1 MHRTLRLLIFLVAT
15 SLVVAAANPQQHPAS
30 PASQPTAPAA
40 IRFAVIG
47 DQGTGKGQQYEVARQ
62 MVAEHDRVGFGFVL
76 MVGDNLYGTS
86 WAKERTLVFDIP
98 YKPLLDRGVR
108 FYATLGNHDQK
119 SANEQTHYPLF
130 NMNGESAYS
139 FKPAGDLVE
148 FFTYNSTPHSER
160 RDRSQ
165 LAWLDSA
172 LAASTAKWKIV
183 FPHHPPFSPGSRH
196 GDDKELVATLVPIL
210 VKHGVQLVVTG
221 HEHFF
226 AKLKPVD
233 GVHYMITGGGSKIHA
248 GGINQKDPRLEYGID
263 TAFHFVSV
271 KLSEDVLEYSVIDST
286 GKTLYTGSFPRV
298 QSAAAAGT
306 RR

>member
-1 MHRTLRLLIFLVAT
+1 MHRTLRLLVFLVAT
-15 SLVVAAANPQQHPAS
+15 SLVAATATTQQPS
-30 PASQPTAPAA
+30 PVPPSQTAAPDG
-40 IRFAVIG
+40 IRFAVLG

-62 MVAEHDRVGFGFVL
+62 MVAEHDRVGYGFVL
-76 MVGDNLYGTS
+76 LLGDNLYGSS
-86 WAKERTLVFDIP
+86 WAKDRTLVFDIP

-119 SANEQTHYPLF
+119 SANDQMNFPQF
-130 NMNGESAYS
+130 NMGGRSAYS

-160 RDRSQ
+160 ADRSQ

-210 VKHGVQLVVTG
+210 VKHGVQVVMTG

-226 AKLKPVD
+226 AILKPVD
-233 GVHYMITGGGSKIHA
+233 GVNYMISGGGAKIHA
-248 GGINQKDPRLEYGID
+248 GGIDQKDPRLVFGID

-271 KLSEDVLEYSVIDST
+271 KLTEAVLEYSVIDST
-286 GKTLYTGSFPRV
+286 GKTLFTGSIPRA
-298 QSAAAAGT
+298 QSAAAGGT

>member
-1 MHRTLRLLIFLVAT
+1 MYRTLRLLTVLVAT
-15 SLVVAAANPQQHPAS
+15 SLAAVPAGTQDQAHTPPPQSAAPAS
-30 PASQPTAPAA
+30 

-47 DQGTGKGQQYEVARQ
+47 DQGTGEDKQYEVARQ
-62 MVAEHDRVGFGFVL
+62 MVAEHDRVGYGFVL
-76 MVGDNLYGTS
+76 MLGDNLYGGN
-86 WAKERTLVFDIP
+86 WPKRRQLIFDVP

-108 FYATLGNHDQK
+108 FYATLGKHDQK
-119 SANEQTHYPLF
+119 SANEQTTFDPF
-130 NMNGESAYS
+130 NMNGKSAYS

-160 RDRSQ
+160 ADRSQ

-196 GDDKELVATLVPIL
+196 GDDKELVATLVPIF
-210 VKHGVQLVVTG
+210 VKHGVQVVMTG

-233 GVHYMITGGGSKIHA
+233 GVHYLISGGGGKVHP
-248 GGINQKDPRLEYGID
+248 GGIDQKDPRLEFGVD
-263 TAFHFVSV
+263 AGFHFVSM
-271 KLSEDVLEYSVIDST
+271 KMTEEVLEYTVIDST
-286 GKTLYTGSFPRV
+286 GKTLYSGSIPRF
-298 QSAAAAGT
+298 QSAAAGGT
-306 RR
+306 LR